1 MRSIKLHKL
10 LYLVGIVPSLDLVNP
25 EINDISF
32 DSKKVSKGTLF
43 LGMPGLN
50 VDGGQYCI
58 EALDNGAEA
67 AIIGFAA
74 KNFIGS
80 IDPKRVMVLE
90 DNLDFIFGQI
100 ISEFW
105 NRPSRKLTLIGV
117 TGTNG
122 KTTTTFMAHNIMR
135 ELQKPSIYIGTLGAI
150 INDDHIQTKGNTTPG
165 IFELFE
171 ILKACKNKQKTYVF
185 IEISSHALAQK
196 RLRNLTFFQTIILN
210 IQSDHL
216 DYHKTELNYI
226 NAKLSITELNNKNP
240 TIIFIDKIQDLLENL
255 SDDQKKQLSKLQFL
269 SSTDTSAALK
279 YSLDYN
285 PRGSSNINFSF
296 PNLCI
301 DAQVSLFLKFNVEN
315 YISAIALISDQ
326 ISMDEFKSIRSN
338 TIKLPQGRGEIL
350 RLKEGN
356 ILIDFAHD
364 HQSIQN
370 ILSELA
376 NYHDEIILVF
386 GCGGDRDRS
395 KRSKMMKVAQDFANK
410 VFFTSDNNRYESF
423 SSIAS
428 DAMIGN
434 PHKGIEILEDRKE
447 AISLALQ
454 SLNKENILVILGKG
468 HETYMDVSGKKVPF
482 NDKDCV
488 LEILD
493 HEIN

>member
-1 MRSIKLHKL
+1 MNKLFTIKPFINTNEFDGLFISSITDDSRDVQENSLFIARQGVDSHGNEFIRDAVQKGASCIITDQKLNEEIDIPIL
-10 LYLVGIVPSLDLVNP
+10 CLDH
-25 EINDISF
+25 
-32 DSKKVSKGTLF
+32 
-43 LGMPGLN
+43 
-50 VDGGQYCI
+50 
-58 EALDNGAEA
+58 
-67 AIIGFAA
+67 
-74 KNFIGS
+74 
-80 IDPKRVMVLE
+80 LE
-90 DNLDFIFGQI
+90 DKILQILFSFYDLSEDDFF
-100 ISEFW
+100 FH
-105 NRPSRKLTLIGV
+105 GV

-122 KTTTTFMAHNIMR
+122 KTTTAFMAHNIIR
-135 ELQKPSIYIGTLGAI
+135 ALKKPSVYIGTLGAI
-150 INDDHIQTKGNTTPG
+150 INDDILETKGNTTPG
-165 IFELFE
+165 IFEIFQ
-171 ILKACKNKQKTYVF
+171 ILQTCRFKQKTYIF

-196 RLRNLTFFQTIILN
+196 RLGNLPFSQTLLLN

-216 DYHKTELNYI
+216 DYHKTESNYI

-255 SDDQKKQLSKLQFL
+255 SDDQKKQLSKSQFL

-326 ISMDEFKSIRSN
+326 ISMGEFKSIRSN

-376 NYHDEIILVF
+376 NYYDEIILVF

-395 KRSKMMKVAQDFANK
+395 KRSKMMKVAQDFASK
-410 VFFTSDNNRYESF
+410 VFFTSDNNRHESF
-423 SSIAS
+423 ASIAR
-428 DAMIGN
+428 DAMVGN
-434 PHKGIEILEDRKE
+434 SYTSIKILEDRQE
-447 AISLALQ
+447 AICLALQ
-454 SLNKENILVILGKG
+454 CLNKENILVILGKG

-488 LEILD
+488 LEILGNETD
-493 HEIN
+493 